1 MFYSAAWTDSGFL
14 LGCSHEHETIVEA
27 ASCIPCAGGYVV
39 AVENGAMRSLTA
51 EEESEFRCAVPSH
64 SADNPAVETTPPAPA
79 EAATSDSG
87 YAVMTRIRVGDRWT
101 WTTWMRFETY
111 AEAAATRTRR
121 QQGCAFSITE
131 SLALRQQ
138 TEGASPLVINAPRD
152 SVPPRGEGEPL
163 IEFVLRFLSAYG
175 LDEKAQHHL
184 TSGTAL
190 RAPFIVS

>member
-1 MFYSAAWTDSGFL
+1 VFYSAAWTDSGFL

-79 EAATSDSG
+79 EAASDSG

-111 AEAAATRTRR
+111 AEAEANAR
-121 QQGCAFSITE
+121 E
-131 SLALRQQ
+131 SNKVVRFR
-138 TEGASPLVINAPRD
+138 SPNRWHYGSKPK
-152 SVPPRGEGEPL
+152 
-163 IEFVLRFLSAYG
+163 VLLHS
-175 LDEKAQHHL
+175 L
-184 TSGTAL
+184 
-190 RAPFIVS
+190 